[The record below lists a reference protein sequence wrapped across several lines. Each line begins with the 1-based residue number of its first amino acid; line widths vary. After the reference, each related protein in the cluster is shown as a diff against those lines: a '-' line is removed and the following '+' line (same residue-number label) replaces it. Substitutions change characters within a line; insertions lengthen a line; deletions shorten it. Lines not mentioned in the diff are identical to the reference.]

1 MFVYM
6 FFGMMIIHLFIMP
19 YVMIADPEDF
29 RISLNGVYM
38 AVFAG
43 AAMVVLEA
51 LRHPLS
57 FEGWVLTLVL
67 LTASAAAIRRQLF
80 VSDTQYLRDMIP
92 HHSMA
97 VLTSR
102 PRVERAQSPEVR
114 ELAAG
119 ILRAQIT
126 EIIEMKKLLTK

>member
-1 MFVYM
+1 
-6 FFGMMIIHLFIMP
+6 
-19 YVMIADPEDF
+19 
-29 RISLNGVYM
+29 LNGIYM

-51 LRHPLS
+51 LRHPLDT
-57 FEGWVLTLVL
+57 FGWAVTLVL
-67 LTASAAAIRRQLF
+67 LTASALAIRYQIG
-80 VSDTQYLRDMIP
+80 VSDAQYLRDMIP

-102 PRVERAQSPEVR
+102 PRVDRSQDPEIRA
-114 ELAAG
+114 LASG

-126 EIIEMKKLLTK
+126 EIAEMKKLLTK